1 MSARAVSPRLPG
13 ARRVGRGEATLALGA
28 AAFAALATVA
38 LGPKALA
45 IPFVVLIVA
54 FFMREP
60 LALLNLYLVVG
71 LFKEESVVK
80 SLPVDAT
87 LALGMLVALAC
98 AIRLVTG
105 RVRQIP
111 FGFAL
116 TITVVSLAL
125 ITSLA
130 WTGAGGYGT
139 TKTTTFLTVTMLAIG
154 APFFLIEGWDDVRR
168 FFTWT
173 VIVAVP
179 VAILA
184 LANPSTDTGRLAG
197 DNTIGTSRLLCT
209 GALILL
215 LGALAR
221 PRLRLPST
229 ALAAAF
235 IAIAAAVGSRGPI
248 LSLGLA
254 LAVTL
259 VAWLL
264 RVPRKVA
271 PVLAIAALSLAVVPF
286 VSLPKSSSERL
297 SSAARDPVAAF
308 RSDDRYFLV
317 QQAWGI
323 IKQDP
328 IRGGGVGEFSVVNP
342 SAKWPHNFFLEVWAE
357 LGLAAL
363 IAVAAAIV
371 IALVGLFRLGWRLP
385 EHGRDRELVYVLLAV
400 FFFNLLAVQVSG
412 NINDNRDFWG
422 ILAIAWMVIAGGVAA
437 GVAGPQEAAEGARR
451 SPAVPLGPS
460 WPRVR
465 GPRTPR
471 RARRPLP
478 RPGGRRRAEASL
490 LRRAPTV
497 ERPAAAERPPP
508 ATELPPGAETDHGI
522 AEFAPPSIA
531 AGGFETVLFKAGE
544 LVSQVL
550 MVVLTGRLLGPSG
563 RGIYALA
570 SLSVGICQVPF
581 GSVWVANAV
590 ELARKRATPRQLAG
604 VSVVVAAGGGLI
616 TAAVAIAISPAFGD
630 KWWVLAFPA
639 LITPFVLLRAYQEGI
654 WQALGH
660 VRAVNV
666 LRLGRASLPFLFIL
680 PPLLADASVRTTIII
695 WELAF
700 VVLAVT
706 AWFRLRAFIG
716 PVDFPR
722 DRAIYKRV
730 TRYGLTISGFR
741 IVEVLNE
748 RNGLIA
754 LAIFASDATV
764 GVFSIAVAATEVLL
778 LATEALAL
786 STFKR
791 ISSDS
796 REASAALSVRTMRHC
811 VILAAAAS
819 VVVIPFVWVAIPFV
833 LGHGYGDVPLLLVL
847 LAPNV
852 LCLAAVRPLY
862 SFFQVQTEKPASMF
876 RVVAAAL
883 VTNTA
888 LNIALVPLWHARGA
902 AIAASLSGMVAVTV
916 AFRVFAAEANVR
928 LSDLRPQRED
938 LMAYVHLATSVLG
951 RLRRA

>member
-1 MSARAVSPRLPG
+1 VSVRAVSPRLPG
-13 ARRVGRGEATLALGA
+13 AQRVGPREALLALGF

-45 IPFVVLIVA
+45 IPFVVVVVL

-71 LFKEESVVK
+71 LFKEQSVVK

-87 LALGMLVALAC
+87 LALGLLVALAC
-98 AIRLVTG
+98 GIRLVTG
-105 RVRQIP
+105 RVRRVP
-111 FGFAL
+111 YGFAL
-116 TITVVSLAL
+116 TITVISLSLVA
-125 ITSLA
+125 SLA
-130 WTGAGGYGT
+130 WTDAGGYGT
-139 TKTTTFLTVTMLAIG
+139 SKTTTFLTVTMLAIG
-154 APFFLIEGWDDVRR
+154 APFFLIESWNDVRR

-173 VIVAVP
+173 VVVAVP

-184 LANPSTDTGRLAG
+184 LTNPSTDTGRLAG

-221 PRLRLPST
+221 PRWRIPST
-229 ALAAAF
+229 ALAAGF

-248 LSLGLA
+248 LSLALA

-259 VAWLL
+259 VAWLA

-271 PVLAIAALSLAVVPF
+271 PVLAIAAVSLAVVPF
-286 VSLPKSSSERL
+286 VSLPETSKERL

-323 IKQDP
+323 IKHDP
-328 IRGGGVGEFSVVNP
+328 VLGGGVGAFSVENP
-342 SAKWPHNFFLEVWAE
+342 SAKWPHNFFVEVWAE
-357 LGLAAL
+357 LGLGAL
-363 IAVAAAIV
+363 LVVAGAIV
-371 IALVGLFRLGWRLP
+371 MALVGLFRLAWRLP
-385 EHGRDRELVYVLLAV
+385 EQGRDRELVYVLLAV

-422 ILAIAWMVIAGGVAA
+422 MLAIAWIVIAGSVVAPGLAEPEPAPA
-437 GVAGPQEAAEGARR
+437 GGWAPGT
-451 SPAVPLGPS
+451 PS
-460 WPRVR
+460 
-465 GPRTPR
+465 PR
-471 RARRPLP
+471 RARLRKPRPDRPLVVTP
-478 RPGGRRRAEASL
+478 PPPPPG
-490 LRRAPTV
+490 TV
-497 ERPAAAERPPP
+497 ER
-508 ATELPPGAETDHGI
+508 DDGI
-522 AEFAPPSIA
+522 PDFEPPSVA
-531 AGGFETVLFKAGE
+531 TGGFEAVIFKACE

-570 SLSVGICQVPF
+570 SLSVGLCQVPF

-604 VSVVVAAGGGLI
+604 ISVVVAAGGGLL
-616 TAAVAIAISPAFGD
+616 TAAVAIAISPALGD
-630 KWWVLAFPA
+630 KWWVLALPA
-639 LITPFVLLRAYQEGI
+639 LITPFVLLRAYQEGL
-654 WQALGH
+654 WQAIGH

-666 LRLGRASLPFLFIL
+666 LRLGRATLPFLFIL
-680 PPLLADASVRTTIII
+680 PPLLVDASIRTTIVI

-716 PVDFPR
+716 PVQFPR

-791 ISSDS
+791 ISFDS
-796 REASAALSVRTMRHC
+796 REASAALSIRTMRHC

-819 VVVIPFVWVAIPFV
+819 VLVIPAVYVAIPFV
-833 LGHGYGDVPLLLVL
+833 LGAGYGDVPLLLVL

-862 SFFQVQTEKPASMF
+862 SFFQVQTQKPAKMYG
-876 RVVAAAL
+876 VVAAAL

-888 LNIALVPLWHARGA
+888 LNIALVPLWDARGA
-902 AIAASLSGMVAVTV
+902 AIAASISGAVAVTV
-916 AFRVFAAEANVR
+916 AFRAFAAEAHVR
-928 LSDLRPQRED
+928 LSDLRPGRAD
-938 LMAYVHLATSVLG
+938 LMAYVDLAKSLLG
-951 RLRRA
+951 RVRGGT

>member
-1 MSARAVSPRLPG
+1 VATRAVSPRLPG
-13 ARRVGRGEATLALGA
+13 AQRVGGGEVALALA
-28 AAFAALATVA
+28 AAGFAALATVA
-38 LGPKALA
+38 FGPKALA
-45 IPFVVLIVA
+45 IPFVLLAVL
-54 FFMREP
+54 FLLREP
-60 LALLNLYLVVG
+60 LLLLNLYLVVG
-71 LFKEESVVK
+71 LFKEQSVVK

-98 AIRLVTG
+98 GIRLVSG
-105 RVRQIP
+105 RVRRVP

-125 ITSLA
+125 VVSLA
-130 WTGAGGYGT
+130 WTDAGGYGT
-139 TKTTTFLTVTMLAIG
+139 TKATTFLTVTMLAVG
-154 APFFLIEGWDDVRR
+154 APFFLIERWEDVRR

-184 LANPSTDTGRLAG
+184 LSNPSTDTGRLAG

-209 GALILL
+209 AALILV

-221 PRLRLPST
+221 PRWRIPSA
-229 ALAAAF
+229 ALAAGFVAV
-235 IAIAAAVGSRGPI
+235 AAAVGSRGPI
-248 LSLGLA
+248 LSFALA
-254 LAVTL
+254 LAVVV

-271 PVLAIAALSLAVVPF
+271 PVLAIAAISLAVVPF
-286 VSLPKSSSERL
+286 VSLPESSKERL

-308 RSDDRYFLV
+308 RTDDRYFLV
-317 QQAWGI
+317 QQAWHI
-323 IKQDP
+323 IESHP
-328 IRGGGVGEFSVVNP
+328 VRGGGTGEFSVVSP
-342 SAKWPHNFFLEVWAE
+342 HAKWPHNFFVEVWAE
-357 LGLAAL
+357 LGLVPL
-363 IAVAAAIV
+363 VVVAGAIV
-371 IALVGLFRLGWRLP
+371 LALVGLFRMAWRLP
-385 EHGRDRELVYVLLAV
+385 GERDRELVYVLLGV

-422 ILAIAWMVIAGGVAA
+422 MLAIAWLLVAGSIAAPGVAEPEPAPAGGGWAF
-437 GVAGPQEAAEGARR
+437 GTP
-451 SPAVPLGPS
+451 SPG
-460 WPRVR
+460 RVR
-465 GPRTPR
+465 RRKPRPVRPR
-471 RARRPLP
+471 GRPL
-478 RPGGRRRAEASL
+478 
-490 LRRAPTV
+490 RAP
-497 ERPAAAERPPP
+497 AAERVPVTAP
-508 ATELPPGAETDHGI
+508 AAPVTAGQAAVPEVDEYGV
-522 AEFAPPSIA
+522 AEFEPPSIA
-531 AGGFETVLFKAGE
+531 TGGFEAVLFKAAE

-550 MVVLTGRLLGPSG
+550 MVVLTGRLLGPAG

-604 VSVVVAAGGGLI
+604 VSVVVAAGGGLL
-616 TAAVAIAISPAFGD
+616 TAAVAVAISPAFGD
-630 KWWVLAFPA
+630 KWWVLALPA

-680 PPLLADASVRTTIII
+680 PPLLADASVRTTIVI

-700 VVLAVT
+700 VALAIT
-706 AWFRLRAFIG
+706 AWFRLRAFVG
-716 PVDFPR
+716 SVQFPR

-754 LAIFASDATV
+754 LALFATDATV

-791 ISSDS
+791 ISFDS

-819 VVVIPFVWVAIPFV
+819 VLVIPTVYLAIPFV
-833 LGHGYGDVPLLLVL
+833 LGHGYGDVPLILVML
-847 LAPNV
+847 TPNV

-862 SFFQVQTEKPASMF
+862 SFFQVQTQKPASMY
-876 RVVAAAL
+876 RVVGAAL

-888 LNIALVPLWHARGA
+888 LNIALVPVWGAHGA
-902 AIAASLSGMVAVTV
+902 AVAASISGAVAVTV
-916 AFRVFAAEANVR
+916 AFRAFAAEAHVR
-928 LSDLRPQRED
+928 LADLRPGRD
-938 LMAYVHLATSVLG
+938 DYMAYVVLAKSLLG
-951 RLRRA
+951 RVRPSGR

>member
-1 MSARAVSPRLPG
+1 VSARAVSPRLPG
-13 ARRVGRGEATLALGA
+13 GRRTGGVEALLAIA
-28 AAFAALATVA
+28 AAAVAALATVA
-38 LGPKALA
+38 VGPKALA
-45 IPFVVLIVA
+45 IPFVIVVVL
-54 FFMREP
+54 FFLREP

-71 LFKEESVVK
+71 LFKEESVVR

-87 LALGMLVALAC
+87 LALGLLVALAC
-98 AIRLVTG
+98 GIRLVTG
-105 RVRQIP
+105 RVRPVP

-116 TITVVSLAL
+116 TITIVSLGLVA
-125 ITSLA
+125 SLA
-130 WTGAGGYGT
+130 WTEAGGYGT
-139 TKTTTFLTVTMLAIG
+139 TKATTFLTVTMLAIG
-154 APFFLIEGWDDVRR
+154 APFFLIERWDDVRR

-179 VAILA
+179 VAVLA
-184 LANPSTDTGRLAG
+184 LTNPSRDTGRLAG

-209 GALILL
+209 AALILL

-221 PRLRLPST
+221 PRWRIPSA

-235 IAIAAAVGSRGPI
+235 VAIAAAVGSRGPI

-254 LAVTL
+254 LAVVL

-271 PVLAIAALSLAVVPF
+271 PVLAIAAISLAVVPF
-286 VSLPKSSSERL
+286 VSLPETSRERL

-323 IKQDP
+323 IDEHP
-328 IRGGGVGEFSVVNP
+328 ILGGGSGAFSVVNP
-342 SAKWPHNFFLEVWAE
+342 TAKWPHNFFVEVWAE
-357 LGLAAL
+357 LGVVPL
-363 IAVAAAIV
+363 IAVAGAV
-371 IALVGLFRLGWRLP
+371 ILALVGLFRLAWRLP
-385 EHGRDRELVYVLLAV
+385 EEGRDRELVYVLLGV

-422 ILAIAWMVIAGGVAA
+422 MLAIVWLVVAGSVVAPGLATEGERASPAIGWAPPRMRKRRRPRPLRRRPAEQPLAVTPVPTLDRSPDDGVAA
-437 GVAGPQEAAEGARR
+437 FE
-451 SPAVPLGPS
+451 
-460 WPRVR
+460 
-465 GPRTPR
+465 
-471 RARRPLP
+471 
-478 RPGGRRRAEASL
+478 
-490 LRRAPTV
+490 
-497 ERPAAAERPPP
+497 
-508 ATELPPGAETDHGI
+508 
-522 AEFAPPSIA
+522 PPSIA
-531 AGGFETVLFKAGE
+531 SGGFETVLFKAAE

-550 MVVLTGRLLGPSG
+550 MVVLTGRLLGPAG

-590 ELARKRATPRQLAG
+590 ELARRRATPRQLAG
-604 VSVVVAAGGGLI
+604 VSVVVAAGGGLL
-616 TAAVAIAISPAFGD
+616 TAAVAVAISPALGD
-630 KWWVLAFPA
+630 RWWVLAFPA

-680 PPLLADASVRTTIII
+680 PPLLADASIRMTIVI

-700 VVLAVT
+700 VALAVT

-716 PVDFPR
+716 AVQFPR
-722 DRAIYKRV
+722 DPAIYKRV

-754 LAIFASDATV
+754 LAIFATDATV

-791 ISSDS
+791 ISFDS
-796 REASAALSVRTMRHC
+796 REESAALSLRTMRHC
-811 VILAAAAS
+811 VMLATAAT
-819 VVVIPFVWVAIPFV
+819 VVVIPAVYVAIPWV
-833 LGHGYGDVPLLLVL
+833 LGDGYEDVPLLLVL
-847 LAPNV
+847 LTPNV

-862 SFFQVQTEKPASMF
+862 SFFQVQTQKPAKMY

-888 LNIALVPLWHARGA
+888 LNIALVPIWDARGA
-902 AIAASLSGMVAVTV
+902 AVAASLSGAVAVIV
-916 AFRVFAAEANVR
+916 AFRAFAAEADVR
-928 LSDLRPQRED
+928 LADLRPTRAD
-938 LMAYVHLATSVLG
+938 LMAYVDLAQSMLG
-951 RLRRA
+951 RVRRGD

>member
-45 IPFVVLIVA
+45 IPFVVLIVV

-98 AIRLVTG
+98 GIRLVTG
-105 RVRQIP
+105 RVRRIP
-111 FGFAL
+111 YGFAL

-125 ITSLA
+125 LASLA

-139 TKTTTFLTVTMLAIG
+139 TKTTTFLTVTKLAIG

-221 PRLRLPST
+221 PRWRLPST

-271 PVLAIAALSLAVVPF
+271 PVLAIAVLSLAVVPF

-323 IKQDP
+323 IKHDP

-385 EHGRDRELVYVLLAV
+385 EHGRDRELVYVLLGI

-422 ILAIAWMVIAGGVAA
+422 ILAIAWLVVAGSVAA
-437 GVAGPQEAAEGARR
+437 PGSAEEEGGSATVPIRPAWPGIRRPRRSRPARR
-451 SPAVPLGPS
+451 LR
-460 WPRVR
+460 PRPTR
-465 GPRTPR
+465 PR
-471 RARRPLP
+471 RGEAR
-478 RPGGRRRAEASL
+478 A
-490 LRRAPTV
+490 LRRAP
-497 ERPAAAERPPP
+497 AAERADDEV
-508 ATELPPGAETDHGI
+508 AT
-522 AEFAPPSIA
+522 
-531 AGGFETVLFKAGE
+531 FE
-544 LVSQVL
+544 
-550 MVVLTGRLLGPSG
+550 P
-563 RGIYALA
+563 
-570 SLSVGICQVPF
+570 
-581 GSVWVANAV
+581 
-590 ELARKRATPRQLAG
+590 
-604 VSVVVAAGGGLI
+604 
-616 TAAVAIAISPAFGD
+616 
-630 KWWVLAFPA
+630 
-639 LITPFVLLRAYQEGI
+639 
-654 WQALGH
+654 
-660 VRAVNV
+660 
-666 LRLGRASLPFLFIL
+666 
-680 PPLLADASVRTTIII
+680 
-695 WELAF
+695 
-700 VVLAVT
+700 
-706 AWFRLRAFIG
+706 
-716 PVDFPR
+716 
-722 DRAIYKRV
+722 
-730 TRYGLTISGFR
+730 
-741 IVEVLNE
+741 
-748 RNGLIA
+748 
-754 LAIFASDATV
+754 
-764 GVFSIAVAATEVLL
+764 
-778 LATEALAL
+778 
-786 STFKR
+786 
-791 ISSDS
+791 
-796 REASAALSVRTMRHC
+796 
-811 VILAAAAS
+811 
-819 VVVIPFVWVAIPFV
+819 
-833 LGHGYGDVPLLLVL
+833 
-847 LAPNV
+847 
-852 LCLAAVRPLY
+852 
-862 SFFQVQTEKPASMF
+862 
-876 RVVAAAL
+876 
-883 VTNTA
+883 
-888 LNIALVPLWHARGA
+888 
-902 AIAASLSGMVAVTV
+902 
-916 AFRVFAAEANVR
+916 
-928 LSDLRPQRED
+928 
-938 LMAYVHLATSVLG
+938 
-951 RLRRA
+951 

>member
-1 MSARAVSPRLPG
+1 VATRAVSPRLPG
-13 ARRVGRGEATLALGA
+13 PRRVATGEVVLALAA
-28 AAFAALATVA
+28 AAFCALATVA

-45 IPFVVLIVA
+45 IPFAVAVVW
-54 FFMREP
+54 FFFREP

-71 LFKEESVVK
+71 LFKEQPVVK
-80 SLPVDAT
+80 SLPIDAT
-87 LALGMLVALAC
+87 LLLGLLLALVCGV
-98 AIRLVTG
+98 RLLQG
-105 RVRQIP
+105 RVRPVP
-111 FGFAL
+111 FGFAF
-116 TITVVSLAL
+116 TITVIALSLVAS
-125 ITSLA
+125 IA
-130 WTGAGGYGT
+130 WTDAGGYGT
-139 TKTTTFLTVTMLAIG
+139 SKATTYLTVTMLAIG
-154 APFFLIEGWDDVRR
+154 APFFLIETWEDVRR

-184 LANPSTDTGRLAG
+184 LTNPSTDTGRLAG
-197 DNTIGTSRLLCT
+197 DNTIGTSRMLCT

-221 PRLRLPST
+221 PRWRIPST
-229 ALAAAF
+229 VLAAAF
-235 IAIAAAVGSRGPI
+235 VATAAAVGSRGPI
-248 LSLGLA
+248 LSLVLA
-254 LAVTL
+254 LIVTL
-259 VAWLL
+259 AAWLV
-264 RVPRKVA
+264 RVPRKIA
-271 PVLAIAALSLAVVPF
+271 PVLAVAVLSLAVVPF
-286 VSLPKSSSERL
+286 VSLPKTSSERL
-297 SSAARDPVAAF
+297 SEAASDPVAAF
-308 RSDDRYFLV
+308 RGDDRYFLV

-323 IKQDP
+323 IKQHP
-328 IRGGGVGEFSVVNP
+328 LLGGGVGAFSVENP
-342 SAKWPHNFFLEVWAE
+342 SAKWPHNFFLEIWAE
-357 LGLAAL
+357 LGLGAL
-363 IAVAAAIV
+363 VVVVGAIV

-385 EHGRDRELVYVLLAV
+385 EDGRDRELVYVLLGV

-422 ILAIAWMVIAGGVAA
+422 MLAIVWLVVAGSVAA
-437 GVAGPQEAAEGARR
+437 PGTAPE
-451 SPAVPLGPS
+451 PAVADVPAETKPERQ
-460 WPRVR
+460 PRKR
-465 GPRTPR
+465 K
-471 RARRPLP
+471 
-478 RPGGRRRAEASL
+478 
-490 LRRAPTV
+490 
-497 ERPAAAERPPP
+497 ERPAQREREDRPYPIPPLVEPWP
-508 ATELPPGAETDHGI
+508 AIQARGTVPQTDEFGV
-522 AEFAPPSIA
+522 AEFEPPSIA
-531 AGGFETVLFKAGE
+531 TGGFEAVIFKACE

-604 VSVVVAAGGGLI
+604 VSVVVAALGGLI
-616 TAAVAIAISPAFGD
+616 TAVVAIAISPVLGD
-630 KWWVLAFPA
+630 NWWVLAFPA

-654 WQALGH
+654 WQAMGH

-700 VVLAVT
+700 VVLAIT

-716 PVDFPR
+716 SVQFPR
-722 DRAIYKRV
+722 ERAIYKRV
-730 TRYGLTISGFR
+730 TKYGLTISGFR

-754 LAIFASDATV
+754 LAIFSSDAVV

-791 ISSDS
+791 ISFDS
-796 REASAALSVRTMRHC
+796 REESAALSLRTMRHC

-819 VVVIPFVWVAIPFV
+819 VVVIPVVWLAIPFV
-833 LGHGYGDVPLLLVL
+833 LGDGYEEVPLLLL
-847 LAPNV
+847 LLTPNV

-862 SFFQVQTEKPASMF
+862 SFFQVQTQKPAKMY

-883 VTNTA
+883 LTNTA
-888 LNIALVPLWHARGA
+888 LNIALVPVWGAKGA
-902 AIAASLSGMVAVTV
+902 AFAASLSGLVAVTV
-916 AFRVFAAEANVR
+916 AFRAFATETSVS
-928 LSDLRPQRED
+928 LSDLRPGRAD
-938 LMAYVHLATSVLG
+938 FMAYVVLAKSLLSRV
-951 RLRRA
+951 RRSP